1 MIKLLNILNEITV
14 NQPKEPEYRKRIR
27 EYIKGGSKGN
37 LDLSNL
43 NEKVKLPDNFTVGGN
58 LYLGNTQITSLP
70 DNLTVGGDL
79 DLENTQITSLPNNL
93 TVGGYLDLRNTQIT
107 SLPDNLNVGGNLYL
121 NHTQITSIPDNLN
134 VEGGLYLGNTPLS
147 RNHTEEEIRKMI
159 KDKGGFVKGNI
170 YM

>member
-27 EYIKGGSKGN
+27 EYIRRCSKGN

-58 LYLGNTQITSLP
+58 LSLSNTQITSLPNNLKVGGALYLNHTPITSLP
-70 DNLTVGGDL
+70 DNLTVGG
-79 DLENTQITSLPNNL
+79 T
-93 TVGGYLDLRNTQIT
+93 
-107 SLPDNLNVGGNLYL
+107 
-121 NHTQITSIPDNLN
+121 
-134 VEGGLYLGNTPLS
+134 LYLGNTPLS
-147 RNHTEEEIRKMI
+147 QNHTEEEIRKMI

-170 YM
+170 KF